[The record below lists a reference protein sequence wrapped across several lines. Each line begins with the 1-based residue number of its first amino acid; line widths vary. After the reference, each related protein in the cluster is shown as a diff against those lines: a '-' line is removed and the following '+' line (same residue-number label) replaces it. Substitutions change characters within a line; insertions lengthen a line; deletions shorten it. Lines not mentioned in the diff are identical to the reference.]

1 MAKRSVAILLLVV
14 SLTLLLPV
22 TARAD
27 VINEP
32 EYFHGGLDIVLLTF
46 IAFIVIVVLIIGAIV
61 TAIILIAKKRKRTK

>member
-1 MAKRSVAILLLVV
+1 MAKRSVAIILLVV

-32 EYFHGGLDIVLLTF
+32 DYFHNGIDIVLLTF
-46 IAFIVIVVLIIGAIV
+46 IAVIVFVLLFIGAIV
-61 TAIILIAKKRKRTK
+61 TAIVLIVKKRKRKK